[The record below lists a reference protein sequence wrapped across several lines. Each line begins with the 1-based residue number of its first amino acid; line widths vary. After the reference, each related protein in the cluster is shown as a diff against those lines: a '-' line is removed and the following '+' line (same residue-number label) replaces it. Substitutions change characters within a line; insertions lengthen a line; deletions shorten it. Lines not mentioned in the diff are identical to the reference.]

1 MIAKPFRRAFTKNDS
16 YSSHMGRNRRSADS
30 ESTSVESFDITS
42 APKRL
47 STDLAARQRRYL
59 ISMIIRTVC
68 FLLTVVLPSPY
79 RWFAL
84 AGAMVLP
91 YVAVVVANAGRE
103 TIIPGANLLT
113 KRPRG
118 IE

>member
-1 MIAKPFRRAFTKNDS
+1 
-16 YSSHMGRNRRSADS
+16 MGRKNRSGAADGVS
-30 ESTSVESFDITS
+30 EESFDITS
-42 APKRL
+42 APKSL
-47 STDLAARQRRYL
+47 STDLAGRQRRYL

-84 AGAMVLP
+84 AGAMILP
-91 YVAVVVANAGRE
+91 YIAVVVANAGRE

>member
-1 MIAKPFRRAFTKNDS
+1 MKHSGKAEN
-16 YSSHMGRNRRSADS
+16 SA
-30 ESTSVESFDITS
+30 TESFSITS
-42 APKRL
+42 APKSL
-47 STDLAARQRRYL
+47 KSDLAGRQRRYL

-68 FLLTVVLPSPY
+68 FLLTVALPSPY

-91 YVAVVVANAGRE
+91 YIAVVVANAGRE
-103 TIIPGANLLT
+103 TVLPGANILS

>member
-1 MIAKPFRRAFTKNDS
+1 MATPPKANQ
-16 YSSHMGRNRRSADS
+16 GQN
-30 ESTSVESFDITS
+30 ESFDITS
-42 APKRL
+42 APRRL
-47 STDLAARQRRYL
+47 STDLGARQRRYL

-68 FLLTVVLPSPY
+68 FLLTVALPSPY

-84 AGAMVLP
+84 LGAMVLP

-103 TIIPGANLLT
+103 TVLPGDNILSN
-113 KRPRG
+113 RPKG

>member
-1 MIAKPFRRAFTKNDS
+1 MATPREEL
-16 YSSHMGRNRRSADS
+16 S
-30 ESTSVESFDITS
+30 ENFDITS

-47 STDLAARQRRYL
+47 SSDLAARQRRYL

-68 FLLTVVLPSPY
+68 FLLTVALPSPY

-84 AGAMVLP
+84 AGAMILP

-103 TIIPGANLLT
+103 TVLPGSHLLKT
-113 KRPRG
+113 KPRG

>member
-1 MIAKPFRRAFTKNDS
+1 MATPREEL
-16 YSSHMGRNRRSADS
+16 S
-30 ESTSVESFDITS
+30 ENFDITS

-68 FLLTVVLPSPY
+68 FLLTGALPSPY

-84 AGAMVLP
+84 AGAMILP
-91 YVAVVVANAGRE
+91 YIAVVVANAGRE
-103 TIIPGANLLT
+103 TVLPGTHLLRT
-113 KRPRG
+113 KPRG

>member
-1 MIAKPFRRAFTKNDS
+1 
-16 YSSHMGRNRRSADS
+16 MGRNRRPADS